1 MILALNTA
9 TNQYRIALLQEDGT
23 LSAEIFLAPGSARYA
38 TFLPNL
44 HHLFQISQSDVGH
57 IEAVVVT
64 TGPGSFTGLRVGL
77 ATAKGLAQGLR
88 RPLIGV
94 SSLEALASHL
104 PSSTHPICPILNSRR
119 GEVFCAVFAHDVDGT
134 FQQIKA
140 ITCLPFEDLP
150 DYVEET
156 AVIVGHDFE
165 KQGARVKAVFGN
177 RAVLAPTHLW
187 TLKASAVGARGLDRY
202 RAQDF
207 DDIEGLVPTYLRP
220 PDIRPNPYPL
230 ASHPADSST
239 PRT

>member
-9 TNQYRIALLQEDGT
+9 TIQYSIALLQADGT
-23 LSAEIFLAPGSARYA
+23 LSAEVFLAPGPARYA

-44 HHLFQISQSDVGH
+44 HHLLQISQSDVGD

-77 ATAKGLAQGLR
+77 ATAKGLAQGLE

-94 SSLEALASHL
+94 SSLEALAAHL
-104 PSSTHPICPILNSRR
+104 PALAYPICTILNSRR
-119 GEVFCAVFAHDVDGT
+119 DEVFCAVFGYGVDGR

-150 DYVEET
+150 GYVEGT

-165 KQGARVKAVFGN
+165 KQGARVQAVFGD
-177 RAVLAPTHLW
+177 RAFLAPTHLW
-187 TLKASAVGARGLDRY
+187 TLKASAVGARGLERY
-202 RAQDF
+202 RDQDF
-207 DDIEGLVPTYLRP
+207 DDLEGLVPTYLRP
-220 PDIRPNPYPL
+220 PDIRPGPYPI
-230 ASHPADSST
+230 ASHPADNSG